1 MGRSVQTNETAAS
14 SNGRARSHFGSR
26 IGFILSAAGAS
37 VGLGNIWRFPYLAAE
52 YGGGIF
58 LLVYFILAAT
68 FGYTMVMSE
77 TALGRMT
84 RKSPV
89 GAYRTFGDGRFFRF
103 GGWVNAIVPMIIVPY
118 YSVIGGWVVRY
129 FLAFAS
135 GQGKASAAD
144 SFFGSF
150 TADPL
155 QEMVCFLI
163 FAFLTLLIIYFG
175 VQNGIERVSKVMMP
189 LLVILEVLIS
199 IYSMT
204 RPGALAGVR
213 YFLVPDFSKF
223 SILTVVSAME
233 QMFYSLSIAMGILYT
248 FGSYMLKETNLESA
262 SVQVEIFDTLVAI
275 LAGLMII
282 PAVFAFS
289 GGTPESLSA
298 GPSLLFLTMPKVFEG
313 MAGGGVTGTLFFLLV
328 FVAALTSSIA
338 LAESAVSTVED
349 ELLWGRKAS
358 IVLVGAVMLLLGSL
372 SLFGFN
378 ILSGVKLLGM
388 DFLDFFDFIS
398 NSVMMPV
405 GAMCTCILVLRAVG
419 LPGIEREVESS
430 SPFCGKK
437 IYAFVLRYLSIVFL
451 GVILVTS
458 ILSVLGI
465 VKI

>member
-1 MGRSVQTNETAAS
+1 MENSVQTKQ
-14 SNGRARSHFGSR
+14 NGAGHGGKERSHFGSR

-77 TALGRMT
+77 TTLGRMT

-89 GAYRTFGDGRFFRF
+89 GAFGTFGDGKFFRF
-103 GGWVNAIVPMIIVPY
+103 GGWVNAIVPAIIVPY

-129 FLAFAS
+129 FCAFVS
-135 GQGKASAAD
+135 GQGKAAAAD
-144 SFFGSF
+144 TFFSGF
-150 TADPL
+150 IADPV
-155 QEMVCFLI
+155 QEMICFLI
-163 FAFLTLLIIYFG
+163 FAFLALLVIYFG
-175 VQNGIERVSKVMMP
+175 VQNGIERVSKIMMP
-189 LLVILEVLIS
+189 LLVILAVLVS

-248 FGSYMLKETNLESA
+248 FGSYMLKETDLENA

-298 GPSLLFLTMPKVFEG
+298 GPSLLFITMPKVFES
-313 MAGGGVTGTLFFLLV
+313 MAGGGLIGALFFLLV
-328 FVAALTSSIA
+328 FVAALTSAIA

-358 IVLVGAVMLLLGSL
+358 VILVGVVMLILGSL

-378 ILSGVKLLGM
+378 ILAGVTPLGM

-398 NSVMMPV
+398 NSVMMPI
-405 GAMCTCILVLRAVG
+405 GAMCTCILVLKVVG
-419 LPGIEREVESS
+419 LPGVEKEVEIS
-430 SPFCGKK
+430 SPFRGKK
-437 IYAFVLRYLSIVFL
+437 IYAFVLRYLSIFFL

-458 ILSVLGI
+458 ILSVLGF